1 MESKDKQIMSS
12 CWDIGK
18 SINRK
23 INCHKSI
30 CNLCNLD
37 KREDNPIQEY
47 YIIEIYENSACESE
61 LQNKVP
67 ANKVKRR
74 KSMHNE
80 NILRNEEHERSL
92 FENYKQ
98 SEEKESRLE
107 QQENYPKLIKFQ
119 RGSHFFHRL
128 IDLKNILILSFLL
141 SSTLT
146 TVKTSDITV
155 NHEKIVLKKGDE
167 ITLKCTSDSEALGKV
182 IYTKYS
188 KY

>member
-30 CNLCNLD
+30 CNLCKLD

-128 IDLKNILILSFLL
+128 TDLTNILILSFLL

-146 TVKTSDITV
+146 TVKASDITV

-182 IYTKYS
+182 IDTKHS
-188 KY
+188 KH